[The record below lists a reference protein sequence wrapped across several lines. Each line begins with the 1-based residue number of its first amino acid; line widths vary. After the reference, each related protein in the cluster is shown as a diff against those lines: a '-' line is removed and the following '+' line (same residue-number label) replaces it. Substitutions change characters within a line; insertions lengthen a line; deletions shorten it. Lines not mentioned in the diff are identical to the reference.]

1 MSCKWSHW
9 SKWSACTN
17 KCGGSGVQVRT
28 RTIAAKAK
36 YGGKCVGAKRETKSC
51 KGNCR
56 KNIPGMIVTAVQH
69 FFYLPIFPQDFRNCF
84 PVFSNTIEILNFF
97 ILIITYLLQYLIYT
111 KKISSLL

>member
-1 MSCKWSHW
+1 MSCKLSNW

-36 YGGKCVGAKRETKSC
+36 YGGKCVGAKREKKSC

-56 KNIPGMIVTAVQH
+56 KNIPGMIV
-69 FFYLPIFPQDFRNCF
+69 FCDCSIFSFSIFPLDLKNCF
-84 PVFSNTIEILNFF
+84 SIFSNILCFEHF
-97 ILIITYLLQYLIYT
+97 
-111 KKISSLL
+111 

>member
-1 MSCKWSHW
+1 MSCKLSNW

-51 KGNCR
+51 KGNCH
-56 KNIPGMIVTAVQH
+56 NIPGMIATVLH
-69 FFYLPIFPQDFRNCF
+69 FLWTSKMIF
-84 PVFSNTIEILNFF
+84 SI
-97 ILIITYLLQYLIYT
+97 
-111 KKISSLL
+111 